1 MILIAIFVYYVSP
14 LSKLAS
20 VKVIGNEHVASEAVM
35 QQANFTLDSDFWPQY
50 FDKNAHAKKVEQAFP
65 RVKDAQISMAGIN
78 SFEIK
83 ITEFKVAAVSAEAG
97 EETYAPIL
105 ENGVIL
111 QEQISKTNGL
121 PVLENFTKQKDIK
134 KLLTQ
139 YEQLDEGIRQG
150 ISEIRYA
157 PTDVNQELLNV
168 YMNDGN
174 KVIVNI
180 SELAKKMSYYPQV
193 VEKMEEPGVID
204 MEVGIY
210 SYPNQTEQTS
220 SDTEVQP
227 TENEVID

>member
-1 MILIAIFVYYVSP
+1 MTLIAIFVYYVSP

-20 VKVIGNEHVASEAVM
+20 IKVVGNEHVTSEAVI
-35 QQANFTLDSDFWPQY
+35 QQANFAIDSDFWPQY

-65 RVKDAQISMAGIN
+65 RIKDAQISMAGIN

-83 ITEFKVAAVSAEAG
+83 VTEFKVAAVSAEAG
-97 EETYAPIL
+97 QETYAPIL

-111 QEQISKTNGL
+111 QEQIAKTNGL

-134 KLLTQ
+134 MLLAQ

-150 ISEIRYA
+150 ISEIRYE
-157 PTDVNQELLNV
+157 PSKVNQELLNV

-220 SDTEVQP
+220 SDAEDQSA
-227 TENEVID
+227 ENEVID